1 MPQDLWRHK
10 ATKLGENFA
19 KEQKCTS
26 LPVKPIEVAEK
37 LGMLVEP
44 LPSDKEGV
52 SGMLLYSGNKFGI
65 MYASYLNNPGF
76 ENFSVAHELGH
87 YATPGHPEKILI
99 SGQHVSHAGFTSP
112 DQTELEADHF
122 AAGFLMPGYLF
133 DPEINKFQSGMKA
146 VEALSRA
153 CTTSLTATAIRYAQ
167 RTPDPIAI
175 VVSERQTIRYC
186 FMSDEFKEIQD
197 LTWIIKGTPLPKDTV
212 TSRFNSHK
220 NNILNAIRAEGEA
233 SLLDWFG
240 SNSSLELYEEVIGLG
255 GYGRTLTV
263 LSIDEMPDQDELDE
277 EDELIESWTPRFK
290 R

>member
-1 MPQDLWRHK
+1 MSQDLWRQN

-19 KEQKCTS
+19 KEKKCTS
-26 LPVKPIEVAEK
+26 LPVRPIEVAEK
-37 LGMLVEP
+37 LGMMVEP
-44 LPSDKEGV
+44 LPADKEGV
-52 SGMLLYSGNKFGI
+52 SGMLLYAGNNFGI
-65 MYASYLNNPGF
+65 MYATYLNNPRF

-99 SGQHVSHAGFTSP
+99 EGQHVSLAGFTSA

-122 AAGFLMPGYLF
+122 AAGFLMPSYLF
-133 DPEINKFQSGMKA
+133 DPEINKTQSGLKA
-146 VEALSRA
+146 VEALA
-153 CTTSLTATAIRYAQ
+153 AVCETSLTATAIRYAQ
-167 RTPDPIAI
+167 RTPDPVAI
-175 VVSERQTIRYC
+175 VVSEGQTIRYC
-186 FMSDEFKEIQD
+186 FMSDEFKEIQG
-197 LTWIIKGTPLPKDTV
+197 LTWIRKGTPLPKDTV

-220 NNILNAIRAEGEA
+220 NNILNANSAEGEA

-263 LSIDEMPDQDELDE
+263 LSVDEMPDWDELGE
-277 EDELIESWTPRFK
+277 EDELVESWTPRFK